1 MPSPVCT
8 EDQFID
14 LCRLHRSVTLVANAL
29 KLSERA
35 VCARRRRVERKH
47 GIRIDLGGTGMQPSP
62 DKRPRQV
69 RAAEAALAEELRTIA
84 PKVATSKAQREKM
97 RAPSNRPDDI
107 EHFPSEWRYRMTV
120 QDGTVV
126 IGSDAHYAPGTIS
139 TAHRALVHLTAELK
153 PVAVI
158 LNGDIYNASA
168 ANRHPRIRW
177 HKPPSVKAEVEVCQ
191 ERLGE
196 IEAVLGN
203 GKAIRTWGNHD
214 SNFESKLSHLVP
226 EYEGIGGFTLWE
238 HLPRWQ
244 PCMSVFIND
253 RPGGLVVK
261 HRFKGGLHAPQNNAL
276 WAGRSMAT
284 GHLHSQKCYPLTD
297 YNGTR
302 YGVDLGCMA
311 PTDADESFHYAE
323 DDPRNWRSGF
333 AVFTFRGGELMPPEL
348 VTVLGPRAVWFRGE
362 VLTV

>member
-1 MPSPVCT
+1 MPAATCT
-8 EDQFID
+8 DEQFID
-14 LCRLHRSVTLVANAL
+14 LCRLHGSATRVSNAL
-29 KLSERA
+29 RVSPQS
-35 VCARRRRVERKH
+35 VDARRRRLENKY
-47 GIRIDLGGTGMQPSP
+47 GIRLDLGGGGTQGQP
-62 DKRPRQV
+62 DRRPRATREAEQAMADQV
-69 RAAEAALAEELRTIA
+69 RALA
-84 PKVATSKAQREKM
+84 PKVAASKAQREQM
-97 RAPSNRPDDI
+97 RAPSNKPDDV

-120 QDGTVV
+120 ENGVV
-126 IGSDAHYAPGTIS
+126 IVGSDAHYAPVVVS
-139 TAHRALVHLTAELK
+139 TAHRAFVHFTAELK
-153 PVAVI
+153 PVAAI

-177 HKPPSVKAEVEVCQ
+177 HKPPSVKAEVEACQ

-196 IEAVLGN
+196 IEAALGS

-244 PCMSVFIND
+244 PCMSVFVND

-261 HRFKGGLHAPQNNAL
+261 HRFKGGLHAPQNNTL
-276 WAGRSMAT
+276 WGGRSMAT

-311 PTDADESFHYAE
+311 SVDADETFHYAE

-333 AVFTFRGGELMPPEL
+333 AVFTFRDGELMPPEL
-348 VTVLGPRAVWFRGE
+348 VTVIGPRAVWFRGE
-362 VLTV
+362 VVTV